1 MSNKKSVD
9 TIAITVRMPVDVV
22 KKLDVL
28 CKIGDMKRS
37 QYIINTINTDYDQVQ
52 GSPEAK
58 ELLQTMKELSE
69 KLGRLYY
76 NQ

>member
-9 TIAITVRMPVDVV
+9 TVAITVRMPVDVV
-22 KKLDVL
+22 EKLDVL
-28 CKIGDMKRS
+28 CKIGGMKRS

-58 ELLQTMKELSE
+58 ELLKTMKELSE
-69 KLGRLYY
+69 RLGRLYY